1 MIATDLPSFVNLGK
15 WITSFLTSC
24 VSLKLHYQLDKKRF
38 TSTCVS
44 MLLHLSLI
52 GPWGKTYNKL
62 AFIKIK
68 IGFNKVEFGV
78 YSERYKTLNYIILM
92 FKED

>member
-1 MIATDLPSFVNLGK
+1 MIATELPSFVNLGK

-52 GPWGKTYNKL
+52 GP
-62 AFIKIK
+62 
-68 IGFNKVEFGV
+68 
-78 YSERYKTLNYIILM
+78 
-92 FKED
+92 

>member
-1 MIATDLPSFVNLGK
+1 MSNDSNYDIAMIATELPSFVNLGK

-24 VSLKLHYQLDKKRF
+24 VSLKLHYQLDKRRF

-52 GPWGKTYNKL
+52 GP
-62 AFIKIK
+62 
-68 IGFNKVEFGV
+68 
-78 YSERYKTLNYIILM
+78 
-92 FKED
+92 